1 MARNIGTVNHGTM
14 LGRAAV
20 TSFVGRRRELTDA
33 KARMVESRLVTL
45 TGPGGVGKT
54 RMAVELAERAQKT
67 FSDGVYLVGLDSLE
81 SSDRVASLVADA
93 LQIPDQSNRQ
103 ALDRVI
109 DFVADKEILLVLDNC
124 EHVLQ
129 AAAVLV
135 DALLAAAPTCRVLAT
150 SREPLGLT
158 GEHVC
163 VVPPLSTPPLAG
175 SGGGVAAPGN
185 IEDFEAVTMLI
196 DRARHIV
203 PDFAVSPD
211 NRETIAQVCAR
222 LDGIPL
228 AIELAAT
235 RLRTLSPAQ
244 LLERLDQ
251 RFQLLNRGDR
261 ARLPRQ
267 QTLESLIDWSFE
279 LCSPAEQLLWRRLSI
294 FPGTFDLAA
303 AEAICGFDDLAAGEI
318 FDLLDQLVAK
328 SIVLTE
334 REGEQ
339 VRYRMLMTIREY
351 GARLLTDDAELV
363 ALRRNHRD
371 LYLHRVVTRAE
382 QWCGPGQAKALADTR
397 SERPNLMVAMDW
409 SLSTPGEHDAAARMG
424 AKLRYH
430 WVSGSHLSNGRQTL
444 ERILAEGKLSPV
456 ERGNASW
463 AISWVCLIQGDHDA
477 AAGHLQVA
485 DRIAGELRDWGMK
498 ASHQHW
504 KGLHQLFIGQLPA
517 AIELYRDA
525 VAAFERDDRAGEQ
538 LLAMFQQVMAMAF
551 NGEAEAGLAVAQE
564 AAEIAQRHGERWNLS
579 FVRWI
584 SGVCHWHLGDFA
596 AAKNSALKALEIQQ
610 DFHDVL
616 CIAHSI
622 EVLSWV
628 AVSTGEYARGWELA
642 IAADSVWRGMGT
654 SLRAFGPHIAGTSA
668 DSTDTCR
675 AKLGLPAD
683 AVPARTEILSVAEAM
698 AVARGT
704 APQRQK
710 IDRGEGNPLTNR
722 EMEVAELVAQGLTNR
737 QIAEKFVLSRRTV
750 DGHVERI
757 FTKLDFTSR
766 AQLGAWVEG
775 LRQSVSLA

>member
-1 MARNIGTVNHGTM
+1 MARGIRTVNRGTM

-33 KARMVESRLVTL
+33 KVRMVESRLVTL

-67 FSDGVYLVGLDSLE
+67 FTDGVYLVGLDSLE

-93 LQIPDQSNRQ
+93 LQIPDQSNRL

-109 DFVADKEILLVLDNC
+109 DFVADKELLLVLDNC

-135 DALLAAAPTCRVLAT
+135 DTLLAAAPTCRVLAT

-163 VVPPLSTPPLAG
+163 VVPPLSTPPLA
-175 SGGGVAAPGN
+175 VPGN
-185 IEDFEAVTMLI
+185 GDAAAGKIEDFEAVTMLV

-203 PDFAVSPD
+203 PDFAISPE
-211 NRETIAQVCAR
+211 NREIIAQVCAR

-279 LCSPAEQLLWRRLSI
+279 LCVPAEQLLWRRLSI

-303 AEAICGFDDLAAGEI
+303 AEAICGFGDLDSGEI

-351 GARLLTDDAELV
+351 GARLLTDNAELV

-371 LYLHRVVTRAE
+371 FYLHRVVTRAD
-382 QWCGPGQAKALADTR
+382 QWCSPGQAVALADTR

-485 DRIAGELRDWGMK
+485 DRIAGELRDGEMK

-504 KGLHQLFIGQLPA
+504 KGLHQLFIGELPA
-517 AIELYRDA
+517 AIELYREA
-525 VAAFERDDRAGEQ
+525 VAAFERDGRAGEQ

-551 NGEAEAGLAVAQE
+551 NGESEAGLAVAQE
-564 AAEIAQRHGERWNLS
+564 AVEIAQRHGERWNLS

-596 AAKNSALKALEIQQ
+596 AAKNSALQALEIQQ

-642 IAADSVWRGMGT
+642 TAADSVWRGMGT

-675 AKLGLPAD
+675 AKLGLPTD
-683 AVPARTEILSVAEAM
+683 AVPARTEILSVSEAM
-698 AVARGT
+698 AVAMGT
-704 APQRQK
+704 TPQRQK
-710 IDRGEGNPLTNR
+710 IDRGEDNPLTNR
-722 EMEVAELVAQGLTNR
+722 EMEVAELVSQGLTNR

-775 LRQSVSLA
+775 LRQSV